1 MKFQNV
7 WFDLGL
13 TLVRIPVEEAYA
25 QVLQAFEIEKSGSD
39 IRRAFYLANK
49 AFMKEYPHVLG
60 TDSAHFMPWYLGV
73 LNYHLGVRLNL
84 QACAKLYSELNQQMN
99 VKWQLIDG
107 AVETLQKLKSLGIQT
122 GLISNWNQTCRTVLS
137 ENGLDKLLNP
147 IVISSE
153 VGFEKPDS
161 RIFVTAIKLANAD
174 PEKSLYVGDN
184 YYDDV
189 IGARK
194 VGMKCLLI
202 SPYQRLGIEE
212 IDHAP
217 IITDV
222 REVVHYIE

>member
-13 TLVRIPVEEAYA
+13 TLVHIPLEELYL
-25 QVLQAFEIEKSGSD
+25 QVLQEFNVEKTCSD
-39 IRRAFYLANK
+39 IRRAFYLADK
-49 AFMKEYPHVLG
+49 TFMREYPHVLG

-73 LNYHLGVRLNL
+73 LNFHLGVRLDL
-84 QACAKLYSELNQQMN
+84 QACTKLYREAHQRMN

-107 AVETLQKLKSLGIQT
+107 AVETLKELKSRGIQI

-137 ENGLDKLLNP
+137 EKGLDKLLNP

-153 VGFEKPDS
+153 VGVEKPDP
-161 RIFVTAIKLANAD
+161 RIFQTALTLADAD
-174 PEKSLYVGDN
+174 PKKSLYVGDN

-189 IGARK
+189 IGTRK

-202 SPYQRLGIEE
+202 GPYKRFGIEE
-212 IDHAP
+212 IDHDLV
-217 IITDV
+217 ITDI
-222 REVVHYIE
+222 REVMNYIE